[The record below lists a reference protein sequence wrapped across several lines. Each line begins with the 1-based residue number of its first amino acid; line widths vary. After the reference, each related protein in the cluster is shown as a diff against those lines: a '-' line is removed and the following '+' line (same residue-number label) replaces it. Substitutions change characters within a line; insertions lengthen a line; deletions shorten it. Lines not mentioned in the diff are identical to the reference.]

1 MRPLVVK
8 QSFSVQS
15 GAKKKKIYVKAV
27 TQQNGDEYNYTA
39 CGVLQVTLLIVL
51 LIYSVVLQT
60 VSLIQIQINVKK
72 KKL

>member
-1 MRPLVVK
+1 M
-8 QSFSVQS
+8 
-15 GAKKKKIYVKAV
+15 

-39 CGVLQVTLLIVL
+39 CGVLQVTLLILL

-72 KKL
+72 KETVIHIVQERTRGMQYLYRQK